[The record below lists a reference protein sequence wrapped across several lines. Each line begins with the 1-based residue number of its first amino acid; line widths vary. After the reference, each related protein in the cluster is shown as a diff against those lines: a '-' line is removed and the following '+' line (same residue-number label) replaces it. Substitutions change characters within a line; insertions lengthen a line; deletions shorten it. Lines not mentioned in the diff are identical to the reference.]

1 MKIFLIGMMGSG
13 KSSVGLILSQ
23 KLNYTFYDLDK
34 EIEVYFGMP
43 VSDIFNKF
51 GREDFRAAEEKML
64 IKINEI
70 DNVVIS
76 TGGGIIE
83 TPENR
88 AILKNS
94 STFYLNGDMQEI
106 YERAAKRRSERPL
119 MENMDYDGFLK
130 LFEERDRMYKECSKQ
145 EITIDNKDIAEIAN
159 EIINYER
166 N

>member
-34 EIEVYFGMP
+34 EIERYFGMP

-51 GREDFRAAEEKML
+51 GKEDFRTAEEKML

-94 STFYLNGDMQEI
+94 STFYLNGDMQKI
-106 YERAAKRRSERPL
+106 YERAAKRRS
-119 MENMDYDGFLK
+119 
-130 LFEERDRMYKECSKQ
+130 
-145 EITIDNKDIAEIAN
+145 
-159 EIINYER
+159 
-166 N
+166 

>member
-1 MKIFLIGMMGSG
+1 MYIA
-13 KSSVGLILSQ
+13 LS
-23 KLNYTFYDLDK
+23 KPTVIALEEPKPD
-34 EIEVYFGMP
+34 P
-43 VSDIFNKF
+43 
-51 GREDFRAAEEKML
+51 EDG
-64 IKINEI
+64 IS

-94 STFYLNGDMQEI
+94 STFYLNGDMQKI

-130 LFEERDRMYKECSKQ
+130 LFEDRDRMYKECSKQ

>member
-1 MKIFLIGMMGSG
+1 MFG
-13 KSSVGLILSQ
+13 KLS
-23 KLNYTFYDLDK
+23 
-34 EIEVYFGMP
+34 
-43 VSDIFNKF
+43 
-51 GREDFRAAEEKML
+51 
-64 IKINEI
+64 INEI

-94 STFYLNGDMQEI
+94 STFYLNGDMQKI

-130 LFEERDRMYKECSKQ
+130 LFEDRDRMYKECSKQ

>member
-34 EIEVYFGMP
+34 EIEGYFGMP

-51 GREDFRAAEEKML
+51 GKDDFRTAEEKML

-94 STFYLNGDMQEI
+94 STFYLNGDMKKI
-106 YERAAKRRSERPL
+106 YERAVKRRSERPL

-130 LFEERDRMYKECSKQ
+130 LFEDRDRIYKECSKQ
-145 EITIDNKDIAEIAN
+145 EIIIDSKDIAEIAN